1 MIFLQ
6 RVTII
11 RTLNNLLYVKGEL
24 TMEQFIEK
32 MVDMLDVEE
41 EITMD
46 TVLDELDEWDS
57 LSFVSFLAMANAA
70 YGKKVEPSNVKLA
83 ETVGDLY
90 NLIK

>member
-1 MIFLQ
+1 MIFHP

-11 RTLNNLLYVKGEL
+11 KTLNNLLYVKGEL

-32 MVDMLDVEE
+32 MIDLLDTEE
-41 EITMD
+41 EITID

-70 YGKKVEPSNVKLA
+70 YGKKIEPSDVKIA

-90 NLIK
+90 DLIK

>member
-1 MIFLQ
+1 M
-6 RVTII
+6 
-11 RTLNNLLYVKGEL
+11 K
-24 TMEQFIEK
+24 QFIEK
-32 MVDMLDVEE
+32 MMDVLDCEE

-70 YGKKVEPSNVKLA
+70 YGKKIEPSDVKLA